1 MMGAPNP
8 GTTLKAPLTRYR
20 SMRTKMKEM
29 VEAYIK
35 DEKTQKKIEY
45 GGQESSSRKSAFVEE
60 DKLLIMMMGLKCI
73 NNMNSNVSEEAIE
86 SQE

>member
-1 MMGAPNP
+1 
-8 GTTLKAPLTRYR
+8 
-20 SMRTKMKEM
+20 MKEM

-73 NNMNSNVSEEAIE
+73 NNMY
-86 SQE
+86 SQCNNDYLLQ